1 MINSINT
8 IQNIYRIHKTDAGAN
23 RIDKTDALKGKGI
36 SGDELAISN
45 ESRIKQKA
53 LLALKQ
59 ADDIR
64 GERVDELSQM
74 IATGTYNV
82 ADDEVAEKM
91 VTDSILDIVL

>member
-8 IQNIYRIHKTDAGAN
+8 IQNIYRIHKTEATSNKVERPDVV
-23 RIDKTDALKGKGI
+23 KGKGI

-64 GERVDELSQM
+64 GDLVEELGQK
-74 IATGTYNV
+74 IATGTYQV
-82 ADDEVAEKM
+82 SDDEVAERI
-91 VTDSILDIVL
+91 VTDSLLDIVL